1 MPWWLNGYEKIKGI
15 ELQLEVLRGSLEKKK
30 KRGEG
35 LKALRGIL
43 KERFSEEEIKA
54 IEINYKGDV

>member
-1 MPWWLNGYEKIKGI
+1 
-15 ELQLEVLRGSLEKKK
+15 LQLEVLRGSLEKKK